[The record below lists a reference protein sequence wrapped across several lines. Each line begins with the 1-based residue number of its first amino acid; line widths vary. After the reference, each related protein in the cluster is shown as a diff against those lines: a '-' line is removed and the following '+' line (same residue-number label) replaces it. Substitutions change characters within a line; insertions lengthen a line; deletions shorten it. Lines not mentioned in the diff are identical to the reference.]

1 MRIWFRETEQALGRR
16 APLNMDFDTMRA
28 KFSRILLCK
37 SDAGRKLGAVALSA
51 GRIWGQSS
59 DELS

>member
-28 KFSRILLCK
+28 KTGEQEGIICTDERMNWDGFIR
-37 SDAGRKLGAVALSA
+37 DDWRKRLT
-51 GRIWGQSS
+51 
-59 DELS
+59 D